1 MHLNKSS
8 RPLSPLQ
15 IESAF
20 EEFDEDEDVVVAS
33 QALSLLSSSSILRVV
48 GCDLVGILMD
58 LTL

>member
-1 MHLNKSS
+1 M
-8 RPLSPLQ
+8 Q

-33 QALSLLSSSSILRVV
+33 QALSLLSSSSILSVV